1 MILSIIDQLKKEIER
16 LEAELATYREYERIE
31 LKRRRK

>member
-16 LEAELATYREYERIE
+16 LEAELATYREEE
-31 LKRRRK
+31 GESDV